1 MTETKP
7 KRRGFRFSLRTLF
20 VLVLMLALPMA
31 WLSWQLSI
39 ARYRLAMLKQID
51 VECGDSILPFN
62 SIAEDND
69 VRTYYDPYLPKPAGK
84 LPWYRTM
91 FGDRLVPLICLPPS
105 SSGNELAK
113 IKITFPEATVTQV
126 PASLAPAMASMVQR
140 MKESTPQQK

>member
-7 KRRGFRFSLRTLF
+7 KRRWFRFSLRTLF

-39 ARYRLAMLKQID
+39 AHRLAMLKQIE

-62 SIAEDND
+62 SIARNND
-69 VRTYYDPYLPKPAGK
+69 VRAYYDPYLPKPAGK

-91 FGDRLVPLICLPPS
+91 FGDRLVPLLCLPPS
-105 SSGNELAK
+105 TSGNELAK

-126 PASLAPAMASMVQR
+126 PTSLAPDMASVVQR
-140 MKESTPQQK
+140 WKKGNPQK